1 MQNAR
6 PRHLTDKE
14 LAHVCVTESPEDIPP
29 EWVAELAERFQA
41 SVFTN
46 GLLEQE
52 LGAERSTAIEFER
65 YNKEL
70 YKELEAAQRLAREFE
85 NYCKELEQEA
95 AELEARLKN

>member
-1 MQNAR
+1 MQNVR
-6 PRHLTDKE
+6 PRYLTDKE

-29 EWVAELAERFQA
+29 EWVAELAERFQEF
-41 SVFTN
+41 VFTN

-52 LGAERSTAIEFER
+52 LGAERSTVIEFER

-85 NYCKELEQEA
+85 DYCKELEQEA
-95 AELEARLKN
+95 ADLEVKLKN